1 MIVKPVD
8 LILKDKSL
16 INQKVW
22 FVSGNE
28 TTLIEKIK
36 KILINKFRE
45 GGDAVI
51 EYIKNINDQSVSDGL
66 FFKKK
71 IFICENIKDVDLQIL
86 DELCSGSNIYIFV
99 IDGVTKIKKIKQF
112 LIKSKNI
119 QLIECYELDRH
130 SKERIINKFFKDSKI
145 KLSEK
150 TYWFLVDRLDN
161 RYIFL
166 EDQLK
171 KIKLLGLEN
180 IDFKTIKKILIIDTD
195 GKEKLFFE
203 LFKKNSSF
211 VELYNNKIVNETEFN
226 ELFYYSKFFI
236 NLIINSKNENDFQMN
251 IPRYL
256 FREKELLLQ
265 IYKKYN
271 LKKKVL
277 LLNILYSTEKMLR
290 KNYNFSK
297 ILGLRFLLKFKKIT
311 IS

>member
-1 MIVKPVD
+1 MIVKPVN

-28 TTLIEKIK
+28 ITLIEKIK

-45 GGDAVI
+45 GGDADI

-71 IFICENIKDVDLQIL
+71 VFICENIKDVDLKIL
-86 DELCSGSNIYIFV
+86 DELCSSSNIYIFI

-112 LIKSKNI
+112 LVKSTNI
-119 QLIECYELDRH
+119 QLIECYELDRD
-130 SKERIINKFFKDSKI
+130 SKEKIINKFLKDSKI

-171 KIKLLGLEN
+171 KIKLLDSDS
-180 IDFKTIKKILIIDTD
+180 IDLKMIKQILIVDTN

-211 VELYNNKIVNETEFN
+211 IELYNNKIVNETEFN

-236 NLIINSKNENDFQMN
+236 NLIINSKNENDYHMN

-271 LKKKVL
+271 FKKKVL
-277 LLNILYSTEKMLR
+277 LLNLLYTTEKMLR